1 MLDQTKAGTLIE
13 LAMAEIRRLAAA
25 APGVRLPSIRR
36 LAERQ
41 RVSKSTIV
49 EAYDRLA
56 AEGAVEARPGSGF
69 FATTRVRPFAPSE
82 NTPKLDRAI
91 DPLWIY
97 RQALTPRAGVLHPG
111 CGWLPD
117 SWLPDDIIRRGL
129 RAVAR
134 DEGANLSAYSL
145 PQGFWPLREH
155 LARRL
160 VERDLAVDPA
170 SILLTDSGS
179 RAIDLVC
186 RFLLQPGD
194 TVLVDDP
201 CYFNFQA
208 MLQAQRARII
218 GVPYTPHGPDLD
230 HFASLCAEHRPRLY
244 LTTAVLHNP
253 TGATVSVGTAHR
265 LLKLAEQHDL
275 ILVEDAIFTDFEARP
290 SPGLAALDGFERVIH
305 LGSFSKTLTAALR
318 CGYVVARA
326 DWIEGL
332 TDLALATGIGCSDI
346 AAQTTF
352 RLLTDGSYRRHL
364 EALRPRLAKAMAA
377 TSDRLQSLG
386 LTLWTEPEA
395 GMFLWAEL
403 PEGLDSATIAMRAL
417 ERDVVLAP
425 GNIFSVSQN
434 ASRFL
439 RFNVAQSGDK
449 RLFDVLGNILGS
461 EAFQPASADFA
472 R

>member
-1 MLDQTKAGTLIE
+1 MLDQTKGGTLIDK
-13 LAMAEIRRLAAA
+13 AMVEIRLLAAA
-25 APGVRLPSIRR
+25 SPGVRLPSIRQ
-36 LAERQ
+36 LAERK
-41 RVSKSTIV
+41 RMSKSTIV

-56 AEGAVEARPGSGF
+56 AEGVVEARPGSGF
-69 FATTRVRPFAPSE
+69 FSAARVKPFALTE
-82 NTPKLDRAI
+82 NSPRLDRAI

-97 RQALTPRAGVLHPG
+97 RQALAPREGVLHPG
-111 CGWLPD
+111 CGWLPE
-117 SWLPDDIIRRGL
+117 SWMPGDIVRRGL

-134 DEGANLSAYSL
+134 DQEANLSDYSQ
-145 PQGFWPLREH
+145 PQGFHPMRDH

-160 VERDLAVDPA
+160 VERGIMVDPS

-186 RFLLQPGD
+186 RFLLEPGD
-194 TVLVDDP
+194 TVMVDDP

-208 MLQAQRARII
+208 MLQVQRARIV
-218 GVPYTPHGPDLD
+218 GVPFTPRGPDLD
-230 HFASLCAEHRPRLY
+230 RFAALCAEYRPKLY

-265 LLKLAEQHDL
+265 LLKLAEQHDV
-275 ILVEDAIFTDFEARP
+275 ILVEDAIFTDFEARS

-318 CGYVVARA
+318 CGYVVARP

-346 AAQTTF
+346 AAQATF

-364 EALRPRLAKAMAA
+364 ESLRPRLAKAMAGTA
-377 TSDRLQSLG
+377 GRLRKLG
-386 LTLWTEPEA
+386 LRLWTEPEA

-403 PEGLDSATIAMRAL
+403 PEGCDSSTLAMRAL
-417 ERDVVLAP
+417 EQDVVMAP
-425 GNIFSVSQN
+425 GNIFSVSQT
-434 ASRFL
+434 AGRFL
-439 RFNVAQSGDK
+439 RFNVAQSADK
-449 RLFDVLGNILGS
+449 KIFDVLETVLASPGS
-461 EAFQPASADFA
+461 KQ
-472 R
+472 